1 PCGPRFIRRPRSRPR
16 GAFRR
21 LRPLLPSV
29 RNAQGPAVRHR
40 GGNARA
46 RGEMRAATPGQPKNR
61 ERSGLPHGGGGE
73 PPALPGR
80 QCRTFVR
87 SSSHRSFLCVVADA
101 VRKRPPGHPSRQT
114 VPYKHSLPTGIR
126 HRRPGGRKTVR
137 GAGRRKRRETRSLI
151 LGKTVS
157 VYDRCSTA
165 RTVKAIIKK
174 PRIRKSE
181 TPRASRKTP
190 ADNSSPDIRY
200 GGTFPLRNARPAP
213 IIAPP
218 RCAEPPPTKHI
229 RRSASGKVHPATVI
243 RRPDGPCDPG
253 RT

>member
-1 PCGPRFIRRPRSRPR
+1 RSR
-16 GAFRR
+16 
-21 LRPLLPSV
+21 
-29 RNAQGPAVRHR
+29 
-40 GGNARA
+40 
-46 RGEMRAATPGQPKNR
+46 
-61 ERSGLPHGGGGE
+61 
-73 PPALPGR
+73 
-80 QCRTFVR
+80 
-87 SSSHRSFLCVVADA
+87 SHRSLLCAVADA
-101 VRKRPPGHPSRQT
+101 VRKRPEHPSRQT
-114 VPYKHSLPTGIR
+114 APCKYSLPNGIR

-157 VYDRCSTA
+157 VHDRCSTA
-165 RTVKAIIKK
+165 RTVQAIIKK

-218 RCAEPPPTKHI
+218 RCAQPPP
-229 RRSASGKVHPATVI
+229 
-243 RRPDGPCDPG
+243 
-253 RT
+253 